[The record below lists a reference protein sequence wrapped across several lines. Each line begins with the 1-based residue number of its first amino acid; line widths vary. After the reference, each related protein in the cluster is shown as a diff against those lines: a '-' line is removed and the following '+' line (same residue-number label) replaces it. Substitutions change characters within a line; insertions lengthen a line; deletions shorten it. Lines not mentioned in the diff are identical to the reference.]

1 MSRTDFICARFT
13 AIFCSANAKQRAG
26 VDVFRSDLTSQS
38 QIFAFTVRDLV
49 AEDSDT
55 WLYVDL
61 FDRLDLGV
69 FYADY
74 VSQGQPGIDPKLM
87 VRTIFYGLAH
97 GIVSGRKLAESCRCE
112 VRYIVLSGE
121 QRPDFRTFH
130 RFVDRHHERLGALFA
145 QVVRLAQKMGLV
157 SLGRIAIDGSRI
169 KGNTSKH
176 KAMSY
181 GRMQHTVDKIKE
193 ELATLKAQ
201 MAEENAASARDVADS
216 LPNEIALRENRLA
229 KIEAAKKALEEEA
242 KGEAVDP
249 KASKSFNDLEA
260 MPMAKV
266 GHEFKYGYN
275 AQAAVDEQSQI
286 IVAAELH
293 DNPQDS
299 HALPM
304 MLDKVEETCGRSAAE
319 VLADSGYQSDA
330 NLEAVEAKG
339 ATPYIAA
346 ARGEETVELTVAEQV
361 VATGIPH
368 EYLCPA
374 GKQLPVSV
382 RRSDG
387 RTVVQPPD
395 GFCAGC
401 PFQKTCRLFQ
411 KTRTAKTITIVS
423 EPHRQVRSSNL
434 ARLRDARGQEVYR
447 RRKAIV
453 EPVFGNIK
461 SNKGMRILVKGRR
474 KVGLWWKM
482 AATAHNLEKIVGVM
496 AA

>member
-1 MSRTDFICARFT
+1 M
-13 AIFCSANAKQRAG
+13 
-26 VDVFRSDLTSQS
+26 FRSDLTGQS
-38 QIFAFTVRDLV
+38 QMFAFTVRDLV
-49 AEDSDT
+49 AEDSDA
-55 WLYVDL
+55 WLYLDL
-61 FDRLDLGV
+61 FDRLDLSA

-87 VRTIFYGLAH
+87 IRTLFYGLAH
-97 GIVSGRKLAESCRCE
+97 GVVSGRKLAEACRNE

-121 QRPDFRTFH
+121 QRPDFRTLH
-130 RFVDRHHERLGALFA
+130 RFVERHHERLEALFV

-169 KGNTSKH
+169 KGNTSRH

-181 GRMQHTVDKIKE
+181 GRMQGAIDKIKE
-193 ELATLKAQ
+193 ELAVLRAQ
-201 MAEENAASARDVADS
+201 LANENAASAGETNDS
-216 LPNEIALRENRLA
+216 LPNEIARRESRLA
-229 KIEAAKKALEEEA
+229 KIEAAKTALDEEA
-242 KGEAVDP
+242 KGEDVDP
-249 KASKSFNDLEA
+249 KAQKSFNDLEA

-275 AQAAVDEQSQI
+275 AQAAVDEKSQI

-304 MLDKVEETCGRSAAE
+304 MLDKVQEACGQNADG
-319 VLADSGYQSDA
+319 VLADSGYQSGV

-339 ATPYIAA
+339 STPYIAV
-346 ARGEETVELTVAEQV
+346 ARGEEMVVPTVAEQV
-361 VATGIPH
+361 TATETPH

-374 GKQLPVSV
+374 GKQLPVRA
-382 RRSDG
+382 RRSNG
-387 RTVVQPPD
+387 GTEVHIPAK
-395 GFCAGC
+395 FCENC
-401 PFQKTCRLFQ
+401 PFQASCQLF
-411 KTRTAKTITIVS
+411 KKRGSKTITIMP
-423 EPHRQVRSSNL
+423 EPQRQAYANNV
-434 ARLRDARGQEVYR
+434 ARLRTPIGQQVYR

-482 AATAHNLEKIVGVM
+482 AATAHNVEKIVGVM

>member
-1 MSRTDFICARFT
+1 
-13 AIFCSANAKQRAG
+13 
-26 VDVFRSDLTSQS
+26 
-38 QIFAFTVRDLV
+38 VRDLV

-55 WLYVDL
+55 WLYLDL
-61 FDRLDLGV
+61 FDRLDLSA
-69 FYADY
+69 FYSDY

-87 VRTIFYGLAH
+87 IRTIFYGLAH
-97 GIVSGRKLAESCRCE
+97 GVVSGRKLADVCRNE

-121 QRPDFRTFH
+121 QRPDFRTLH
-130 RFVDRHHERLGALFA
+130 RFVERHHDRLEALFA

-169 KGNTSKH
+169 KGHTSRH

-181 GRMQHTVDKIKE
+181 GRMQQAIDKIKE
-193 ELATLKAQ
+193 ELSALKAQ
-201 MAEENAASARDVADS
+201 LASENAAAAGETNDS
-216 LPNEIALRENRLA
+216 LPSEIARRENRLA
-229 KIEAAKKALEEEA
+229 KIEAAKKALDEEA
-242 KGEAVDP
+242 KGEAVDR
-249 KASKSFNDLEA
+249 KSQKSFNDLEA

-275 AQAAVDEQSQI
+275 VQAAVDEKSQI

-299 HALPM
+299 RALPTI
-304 MLDKVEETCGRSAAE
+304 LDKVEETCGQSAGE
-319 VLADSGYQSDA
+319 ILADSGYQSVS
-330 NLEAVEAKG
+330 NLEAVQAKG

-346 ARGEETVELTVAEQV
+346 ARGEEMVEPTVAEHV
-361 VATGIPH
+361 TATETPH
-368 EYLCPA
+368 EYLCLA
-374 GKQLPVSV
+374 GKHLPVSI
-382 RRSDG
+382 RRGDG
-387 RTVVQPPD
+387 RTEINIPT
-395 GFCAGC
+395 GFCDDC
-401 PFQKTCRLFQ
+401 PLQGNCQLF
-411 KTRTAKTITIVS
+411 KRRTAKTITIMPESQREAYVG
-423 EPHRQVRSSNL
+423 NL
-434 ARLRDARGQEVYR
+434 ARLRSPVGQQIYR

-482 AATAHNLEKIVGVM
+482 AATAHNIEKIVGSM

>member
-1 MSRTDFICARFT
+1 MFRTDQT
-13 AIFCSANAKQRAG
+13 EQP
-26 VDVFRSDLTSQS
+26 
-38 QIFAFTVRDLV
+38 QIFAFTVRELV
-49 AEDSDT
+49 AKDSDI
-55 WLYVDL
+55 WLYIDL
-61 FDRLDLGV
+61 FDRLDLSG

-87 VRTIFYGLAH
+87 IRTVFYGLAH
-97 GIVSGRKLAESCRCE
+97 GVVSGRKLAEACRNE
-112 VRYIVLSGE
+112 LRFIVLSGE

-130 RFVDRHHERLGALFA
+130 RFVERHHERLEALFV

-157 SLGRIAIDGSRI
+157 SLGRIAIDGSRL
-169 KGNTSKH
+169 KGNTSRH

-181 GRMQHTVDKIKE
+181 GRMQQAIDKIKE
-193 ELATLKAQ
+193 ELAALRSQLAS
-201 MAEENAASARDVADS
+201 ENAASTTEAADS
-216 LPNEIALRENRLA
+216 LPNEIARRENRLA

-242 KGEAVDP
+242 AKAEEVVDP
-249 KASKSFNDLEA
+249 KSQKSFNDLEA

-275 AQAAVDEQSQI
+275 AQAAVDEKSQI

-299 HALPM
+299 GALST
-304 MLDKVEETCGRSAAE
+304 MLDKVEEVCEQKAAS
-319 VLADSGYQSDA
+319 VLADSGYQSDS

-339 ATPYIAA
+339 STPYIAA
-346 ARGEETVELTVAEQV
+346 ARGEDAVGPTVIEQV
-361 VATGIPH
+361 RPTGTTH

-382 RRSDG
+382 QRSDG
-387 RTVVQPPD
+387 RTIIQLPH
-395 GFCAGC
+395 GFCDGC
-401 PFQKTCRLFQ
+401 PFQGDCQLF
-411 KTRTAKTITIVS
+411 KKARKAKTITIPS
-423 EPHRQVRSSNL
+423 EPQRQARARNL
-434 ARLRDARGQEVYR
+434 SRLRDSSGRDVYR

-482 AATAHNLEKIVGVM
+482 AATAHNIEKIVGAL